1 MNKNKTCYG
10 KLYIIILSYTKI
22 LLELTKNYLRRIY
35 QKKMDLHEIYGGK
48 SEYVNN
54 LVLLMYVLLVLI

>member
-10 KLYIIILSYTKI
+10 KLYIIILSYTEI

-35 QKKMDLHEIYGGK
+35 QKKMDLHEINGGK
-48 SEYVNN
+48 SEFVNN
-54 LVLLMYVLLVLI
+54 LVPLMYVLLVLI